1 MSGTPDVVIV
11 GGGIAG
17 GALAAVL
24 ARGNVQVAVLE
35 QDLEPVDRV
44 RGESLAPW
52 GIIELRRLGLYDALV
67 GAGGVFSNLS
77 VPYDENRPG
86 EQALPFTSRF
96 TDVVP
101 EVPGMLCMS
110 HPAMCRALAA
120 EAEAAGAVVLRGV
133 TDIAVTAGTGTTGA
147 VTTGAPPHIGFRH
160 GGQRIAWTPRLIV
173 GADGR
178 NSPVRR
184 QLGFRLQADPPHNL
198 LGGMLVGG
206 VPDWPPDTQA
216 CGTEGRSHFLVLP
229 VGGDRVRL
237 YLAYDFAD
245 KAAYAGAERRQ
256 KLIDTFAGLACLPQ
270 AGMIAASRP
279 IGPFNSF
286 SNEDHWIDD
295 PTAPGVVLA
304 GDAAGHNDPVIGQ
317 GLAMALRDVRLL
329 SEIILDGR
337 RDQAAFRPYVEER
350 AERLRRLR
358 ITARLRATLYAE
370 FGEEARQRRLR
381 AWRRMDVDQAP
392 SPIGAMLVGPDKLP
406 AAFFEPSTIDA
417 LLAP

>member
-1 MSGTPDVVIV
+1 MAETMSPAPDVVIV

-17 GALAAVL
+17 SALAAVL
-24 ARGNVQVAVLE
+24 ARGHVEVAVLE
-35 QDLEPVDRV
+35 RDLEPIDRV
-44 RGESLAPW
+44 RGESLVPW
-52 GIIELRRLGLYDALV
+52 GVIELRRLGLYDALV
-67 GAGGVFSNLS
+67 GAGGVFTSLT
-77 VPYDENRPG
+77 VQHDETLPG
-86 EQALPFTSRF
+86 EQALPFTSRL
-96 TDVVP
+96 TDLVP

-110 HPAMCRALAA
+110 HPAMCRVLAAKA
-120 EAEAAGAVVLRGV
+120 EAEGAVFRRGV
-133 TDIAVTAGTGTTGA
+133 TDIAVTAGGTG
-147 VTTGAPPHIGFRH
+147 GAPPLISFSH
-160 GGQRIAWTPRLIV
+160 GGQRIAWAPRLIV

-184 QLGFRLQADPPHNL
+184 QLGFRVHADPPHNL

-206 VPDWPPDTQA
+206 VPDWPQDTQVF
-216 CGTEGRSHFLVLP
+216 GTEGRTHFLVLP

-245 KAAYAGAERRQ
+245 KSAYAGAERRQ

-279 IGPFNSF
+279 IGPFNAF

-317 GLAMALRDVRLL
+317 GLSSALRDARLL

-337 RDQAAFRPYVEER
+337 RDRGAFRPYVEER

-358 ITARLRATLYAE
+358 ITGRLRATLHAE
-370 FGEEARQRRLR
+370 FGAEARHRRQR
-381 AWRRMDVDQAP
+381 AERRIRVDKAP
-392 SPIGAMLVGPDKLP
+392 SALGAIVLGPEKLP
-406 AAFFEPSTIDA
+406 AILFEQSTIDA

>member
-1 MSGTPDVVIV
+1 MTRQPAETMSPTPDVVIA

-17 GALAAVL
+17 SALAAVL

-35 QDLEPVDRV
+35 RDLEPVDRV

-52 GIIELRRLGLYDALV
+52 GVIELRRLGLYDALV
-67 GAGGVFSNLS
+67 GAGGVFSTLS
-77 VPYDENRPG
+77 VPHDETLPG
-86 EQALPFTSRF
+86 EQALPFATRF

-120 EAEAAGAVVLRGV
+120 AAEAAGAVFRRGV
-133 TDIAVTAGTGTTGA
+133 TDIEVTAGT
-147 VTTGAPPHIGFRH
+147 PPHIGFSH

-178 NSPVRR
+178 HSPVRR
-184 QLGFRLQADPPHNL
+184 QLGFRVHADPPHNL
-198 LGGMLVGG
+198 LGGMLVEG
-206 VPDWPPDTQA
+206 VPDWPQDTQA
-216 CGTEGRSHFLVLP
+216 CGTEGRTHFLVLP

-245 KAAYAGAERRQ
+245 RSAYAGADRRH
-256 KLIDTFAGLACLPQ
+256 KLIDTFAGLTCLPR
-270 AGMIAASRP
+270 AGLIAASRP
-279 IGPFNSF
+279 IGPFNAF

-317 GLAMALRDVRLL
+317 GLAIALRDARLL

-337 RDQAAFRPYVEER
+337 RDHGAFRPYVEER

-358 ITARLRATLYAE
+358 ITGRLRATLHAE
-370 FGEEARQRRLR
+370 FGEAARQRRQR
-381 AWRRMDVDQAP
+381 AERRMRADQVP
-392 SPIGAMLVGPDKLP
+392 SPFGAMLLGPDKLP
-406 AAFFEPSTIDA
+406 ATFFEPSTIDA

>member
-1 MSGTPDVVIV
+1 VIV

-17 GALAAVL
+17 SALAAVL
-24 ARGNVQVAVLE
+24 ARGNIEVAVLE

-52 GIIELRRLGLYDALV
+52 GVIELRRLGLLDALV
-67 GAGGVFSNLS
+67 GAGGVFSTLS
-77 VPYDENRPG
+77 VPHDENLPG
-86 EQALPFTSRF
+86 EQALPFATRF

-110 HPAMCRALAA
+110 HPAMCRALVAA
-120 EAEAAGAVVLRGV
+120 AEAAGAVALRGV
-133 TDIAVTAGTGTTGA
+133 TDITVTA
-147 VTTGAPPHIGFRH
+147 GAPPHIGFSH
-160 GGQRIAWTPRLIV
+160 GGQRIAWTPRLVV

-178 NSPVRR
+178 NSHVRR
-184 QLGFRLQADPPHNL
+184 RLGFRLQADPPHNL
-198 LGGMLVGG
+198 IGGMLVEG
-206 VPDWPPDTQA
+206 VPDWPQDTQA
-216 CGTEGRSHFLVLP
+216 CGTEGRTHFLVLP

-245 KAAYAGAERRQ
+245 RSAYAGAERRQ
-256 KLIDTFAGLACLPQ
+256 KLIDTFAGLACLPR
-270 AGMIAASRP
+270 AGLIAASRP
-279 IGPFNSF
+279 VGPFNAF

-317 GLAMALRDVRLL
+317 GLAIALRDARLL

-337 RDQAAFRPYVEER
+337 RDQAAFRSYVEER

-358 ITARLRATLYAE
+358 ITARLRAKLWAE
-370 FGEEARQRRLR
+370 FGEEARQRRQR
-381 AWRRMDVDQAP
+381 AERRVRVDKAP
-392 SPIGAMLVGPDKLP
+392 WPIAAMLLGPEKFP
-406 AAFFEPSTIDA
+406 ASFFEQSTIDA

>member
-1 MSGTPDVVIV
+1 MSPTPDVVIA

-17 GALAAVL
+17 SALATVL
-24 ARGNVQVAVLE
+24 ARGNVPVAVLE

-52 GIIELRRLGLYDALV
+52 GVIELRRLGLYDALV
-67 GAGGVFSNLS
+67 GAGGVFSTLS
-77 VPYDENRPG
+77 VPHDENLPG
-86 EQALPFTSRF
+86 EQALPFATRF
-96 TDVVP
+96 ADVVP

-110 HPAMCRALAA
+110 HPAMCRALATA
-120 EAEAAGAVVLRGV
+120 AEAAGAVVLRGV
-133 TDIAVTAGTGTTGA
+133 TDIAVTAG
-147 VTTGAPPHIGFRH
+147 APPHIGFAH
-160 GGQRIAWTPRLIV
+160 GGQRIAWTPRLVV

-178 NSPVRR
+178 NSHVRQ
-184 QLGFRLQADPPHNL
+184 QLGFRLHSDPPHNL
-198 LGGMLVGG
+198 IGGILVDC
-206 VPDWPPDTQA
+206 VPDWPQDTQA
-216 CGTEGRSHFLVLP
+216 CGTEGRTHFLVLP

-245 KAAYAGAERRQ
+245 RSAYAGAERRQ
-256 KLIDTFAGLACLPQ
+256 KPIDTFAGLACLPRS
-270 AGMIAASRP
+270 GLIAASRP
-279 IGPFNSF
+279 VGPFNAF

-317 GLAMALRDVRLL
+317 GLAIALRDARLL

-337 RDQAAFRPYVEER
+337 REQAAFRPYVAER
-350 AERLRRLR
+350 SERLRRLR
-358 ITARLRATLYAE
+358 ITGRLRAKLWAE
-370 FGEEARQRRLR
+370 FGEEARQRRQR
-381 AWRRMDVDQAP
+381 AERRMRVDQAP
-392 SPIGAMLVGPDKLP
+392 SPLGAMLVGPDKLP